1 MQLFPGVFWNL
12 CDDINDAVGIWND
25 LFVDAANRHGP
36 LKKIG
41 MKSSSKSWILN
52 DLRKLMAERD
62 YAKKVTKKIRH
73 EGTMG

>member
-1 MQLFPGVFWNL
+1 M
-12 CDDINDAVGIWND
+12 GIWND